1 LTDALGADT
10 VSAYQRF
17 AELLNA
23 PNVVNLSTTDFF
35 VAQWLNSAFDAYV
48 LEDADLLT
56 ALQDAQ
62 QKTNDYLTCAAQVP
76 EAADFEA
83 YLTCVESVG

>member
-1 LTDALGADT
+1 MSGEFRDI
-10 VSAYQRF
+10 RF
-17 AELLNA
+17 AGLLSA

-35 VAQWLNSAFDAYV
+35 AAQWLNSAFDAYV

-62 QKTNDYLTCAAQVP
+62 QKTNDYLACAAQVRDD
-76 EAADFEA
+76 AGFEE
-83 YLTCVESVG
+83 YITCAENVG